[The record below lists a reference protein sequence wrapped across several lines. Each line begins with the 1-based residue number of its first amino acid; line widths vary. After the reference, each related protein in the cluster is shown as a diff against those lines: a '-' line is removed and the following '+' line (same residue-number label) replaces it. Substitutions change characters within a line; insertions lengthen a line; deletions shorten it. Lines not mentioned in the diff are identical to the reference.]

1 MQVNMRLALV
11 LGMALVAV
19 TVNGCKSNKDHL
31 DRLNN
36 TTSPVTS
43 NNNNTNSGA
52 GVAQSAP
59 PATTASSGPDLV
71 AFVFSIDATGA
82 DPIEFQGVTISASGS
97 IDESVDIGEVRLVG
111 DDNSNGAF
119 DAGEPDIAVAAAP
132 AFATDDG
139 SVNLAPATPITIAA
153 GASLQFLVL
162 AEVTGPGNGQ
172 TVQFDIAAAADVVVN
187 DSTGVIVPGGT
198 FPMPG
203 APITIGSALPPA
215 ADHVLITEIV
225 WSTGTTTMIAGSFIE
240 LHNPTAAAVDLS
252 TYYLTDANQSAIDGG
267 YHDLPGHPGN
277 GSRLGLANDIFDYVV
292 QFPPG
297 STLAAGATITVAVD
311 GADFA
316 AAYGTDADYCMGGQT
331 GTSVQMINY
340 QYASDSFTQAPS
352 AGASVWHWAGEKI
365 ALFRWDGASDLVE
378 DVDIVQVEG
387 VITAALTDK
396 TGISVDGPDADT
408 TPSAYQADT
417 PAAQQALIPLAG
429 AMITQ
434 RIDMMETGEVKT
446 GGNGISGNDET
457 SEPLDQTWATAATA
471 TPGTP

>member
-19 TVNGCKSNKDHL
+19 TVNGCKSDKDHP
-31 DRLNN
+31 DRQS
-36 TTSPVTS
+36 TTAPVNS
-43 NNNNTNSGA
+43 NNNTNTGA
-52 GVAQSAP
+52 DVAQTAP
-59 PATTASSGPDLV
+59 PATTANSGPDLV
-71 AFVFSIDATGA
+71 AFVFSVDATGT

-111 DDNSNGAF
+111 DDNTNGAF

-132 AFATDDG
+132 AFATNDG

-153 GASLQFLVL
+153 GASLQFLVV
-162 AEVTGPGNGQ
+162 AEVTGPGNGL

-187 DSTGVIVPGGT
+187 DSTGVIAPGGT

-203 APITIGSALPPA
+203 TPITIGSALPPA

-225 WSTGTTTMIAGSFIE
+225 WSTGTTTMVAGSFIE
-240 LHNPTAAAVDLS
+240 LHNPTSAAVDLS
-252 TYYLTDANQSAIDGG
+252 TYYITDANQSATAGG

-316 AAYGTDADYCMGGQT
+316 AAYGADADYCMGGQT

-340 QYASDSFTQAPS
+340 QYASDTFTQAPA
-352 AGASVWHWAGEKI
+352 AGNSVWHWAGEKI

-378 DVDIVQVEG
+378 DIDIVQVAG
-387 VITAALTDK
+387 VIAAAKTDK
-396 TGISVDGPDADT
+396 TGLSVDGPDADT
-408 TPSAYQADT
+408 VPTAYQADT
-417 PAAQQALIPLAG
+417 AAAQQAEIPLAG

-434 RIDMMETGEVKT
+434 RVDMMETGEVKT
-446 GGNGISGNDET
+446 GGNGITGNDET